1 WGMFRADIPH
11 NAPNS
16 FVHWPQGRTTTAPGR
31 ARRTRPPTRRCREE
45 PVMAWI
51 VLVASGVL
59 ETVWA
64 TALEGSRSFTR
75 PLPSAVFVVA
85 LVLSMGGLGYALRTL
100 PVGTAYAVWVG

>member
-1 WGMFRADIPH
+1 
-11 NAPNS
+11 
-16 FVHWPQGRTTTAPGR
+16 
-31 ARRTRPPTRRCREE
+31 
-45 PVMAWI
+45 MAWI

-100 PVGTAYAVWVG
+100 PVGTAYAVWVATGAVLTTVWAIVTRKERATIAKLALIFGLIVCVAGLQIVSEG